1 VQLNVVQVFI
11 QFNLLILVCVEVFK
25 ELHNSC
31 IIPEVTEILGYLLVK
46 GFSKNIYIYI
56 KNIFKAVQ

>member
-31 IIPEVTEILGYLLVK
+31 IIPEVTEILGYLIVK
-46 GFSKNIYIYI
+46 GFYNYL
-56 KNIFKAVQ
+56 F